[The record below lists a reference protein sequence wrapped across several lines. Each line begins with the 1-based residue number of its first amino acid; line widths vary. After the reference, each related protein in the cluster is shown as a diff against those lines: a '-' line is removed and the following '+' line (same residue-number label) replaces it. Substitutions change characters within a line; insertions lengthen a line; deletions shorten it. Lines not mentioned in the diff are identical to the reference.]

1 MYKILSE
8 LGQVFA
14 LKRVKLKELDPTV
27 LQGYMN
33 EISLLNKLAHHPRI
47 INLIESEHRIKSCE
61 LLMVLEYGEIDLD
74 HMLRHPEN
82 AKSLNF
88 VRNYWEQM
96 LQAVQAIHDENI
108 IHSDLKPANFL
119 LVEGFLKLID
129 FGIAKSIPNDTTNI
143 QRDYQVASFLQ

>member
-1 MYKILSE
+1 MYKIISE
-8 LGQVFA
+8 SGCVFA
-14 LKRVKLKELDPTV
+14 LKRVKLAQTEPSV
-27 LQGYMN
+27 AQGYMN
-33 EISLLNKLAHHPRI
+33 EISLLKKLSKHPRI
-47 INLIESEHRIKSCE
+47 IRLFESERTPKGE
-61 LLMVLEYGEIDLD
+61 LLMVLEYGEIDFD
-74 HMLRHPEN
+74 NMLQRN
-82 AKSLNF
+82 TTKSLNF

-143 QRDYQVASFLQ
+143 QRDYQVLIC